1 MNASDSRTPR
11 VTPQH
16 LILFRQTLGLT
27 QSEAARMLDVTRVT
41 WNRWE
46 NGRTHPP
53 DFLLKVLQPGGK
65 INRQPMHIFF

>member
-1 MNASDSRTPR
+1 MKSLSR

-16 LILFRQTLGLT
+16 LLLFRRTLGLT
-27 QSEAARMLDVTRVT
+27 QSEAARMLGVTRVT

-53 DFLLKVLQPGGK
+53 DFLLKVLQVAIQAWKREQGK
-65 INRQPMHIFF
+65 QSPANP

>member
-1 MNASDSRTPR
+1 MKSLSR

-16 LILFRQTLGLT
+16 LLLFRRTLSLT
-27 QSEAARMLDVTRVT
+27 QSEAARMLGVTRTT

-53 DFLLKVLQPGGK
+53 DFLLKVLQVAIQAWK
-65 INRQPMHIFF
+65 REQDKKAN